1 MKLQNNI
8 IKKLMKNKTLE
19 FLKNRWLFILVAV
32 LITII
37 FIQSC
42 ERNQIKDE
50 LEIFREKDK
59 KTVEEIKNL
68 EKFKTVLLKQRD
80 SLQTKIDGLKVESNN
95 NKNKRDEKIDSLT
108 NFTADEHAKFFSEWS
123 NSLSK
128 TNK

>member
-8 IKKLMKNKTLE
+8 IKKLMKNKIVE

-42 ERNQIKDE
+42 ERNQIIE
-50 LEIFREKDK
+50 NFREKDK

-95 NKNKRDEKIDSLT
+95 NKNKRDEKINSLN

-123 NSLSK
+123 NALSK

>member
-1 MKLQNNI
+1 MR
-8 IKKLMKNKTLE
+8 NKILE

-32 LITII
+32 LLTII

-42 ERNQIKDE
+42 ERNQII
-50 LEIFREKDK
+50 EIFREKDK

-95 NKNKRDEKIDSLT
+95 NKNKRDEKIDSLN

-123 NSLSK
+123 NALSK
-128 TNK
+128 TDK

>member
-1 MKLQNNI
+1 
-8 IKKLMKNKTLE
+8 MKNKILE

-42 ERNQIKDE
+42 ERNQIIE
-50 LEIFREKDK
+50 NFREKDK

-95 NKNKRDEKIDSLT
+95 NKNKRDEKIDSLN

-123 NSLSK
+123 NALSK

>member
-1 MKLQNNI
+1 M
-8 IKKLMKNKTLE
+8 KTLE

-32 LITII
+32 LLTII

-42 ERNQIKDE
+42 ERNQVIED
-50 LEIFREKDK
+50 FREKDK

-108 NFTADEHAKFFSEWS
+108 NFSADEHAKFFSEWS
-123 NSLSK
+123 NALSK

>member
-1 MKLQNNI
+1 
-8 IKKLMKNKTLE
+8 MKNKILE

-32 LITII
+32 LLTII

-42 ERNQIKDE
+42 ERNQIIE
-50 LEIFREKDK
+50 VFREKDK
-59 KTVEEIKNL
+59 KTLEEIKNL
-68 EKFKTVLLKQRD
+68 EKFKTVPLKQRD
-80 SLQTKIDGLKVESNN
+80 SLQTKIDSLKVESNN

-123 NSLSK
+123 NALPK

>member
-1 MKLQNNI
+1 MQSKI
-8 IKKLMKNKTLE
+8 LE

-42 ERNQIKDE
+42 ERNQIIED
-50 LEIFREKDK
+50 FREKDK
-59 KTVEEIKNL
+59 KTLEEIKNL

-95 NKNKRDEKIDSLT
+95 NKNKRDEKIDSLN

-123 NSLSK
+123 NALPK

>member
-1 MKLQNNI
+1 
-8 IKKLMKNKTLE
+8 MKNKILE

-32 LITII
+32 LLTII

-42 ERNQIKDE
+42 ETSKLTNE

-68 EKFKTVLLKQRD
+68 EKFKTILLKQRD

-95 NKNKRDEKIDSLT
+95 NKNKRNEKIDSLN

-123 NSLSK
+123 NALPK

>member
-1 MKLQNNI
+1 
-8 IKKLMKNKTLE
+8 MKNKIVE

-32 LITII
+32 LLTII

-42 ERNQIKDE
+42 ERNQIIED
-50 LEIFREKDK
+50 FREKDK

-123 NSLSK
+123 NALSK

>member
-1 MKLQNNI
+1 MR
-8 IKKLMKNKTLE
+8 NKILE

-42 ERNQIKDE
+42 ERSQIIE
-50 LEIFREKDK
+50 VFREKDK

-95 NKNKRDEKIDSLT
+95 NKNKRDEKINSL
-108 NFTADEHAKFFSEWS
+108 NNLTADEHAKFFSEWS
-123 NSLSK
+123 NALSK

>member
-1 MKLQNNI
+1 MRDKI
-8 IKKLMKNKTLE
+8 VE

-50 LEIFREKDK
+50 LDVFREKDK
-59 KTVEEIKNL
+59 KTEEEIQNL
-68 EKFKTVLLKQRD
+68 EKLKDNLFKQRD

-95 NKNKRDEKIDSLT
+95 NSNKRDEKIDSLN

-123 NSLSK
+123 NALSK

>member
-1 MKLQNNI
+1 
-8 IKKLMKNKTLE
+8 MKNKILE

-32 LITII
+32 LLTII

-42 ERNQIKDE
+42 ERNQIIED
-50 LEIFREKDK
+50 FREKDK

-80 SLQTKIDGLKVESNN
+80 SLQTKIDGLKIESSNN
-95 NKNKRDEKIDSLT
+95 NNKRDEKIDSLN

-123 NSLSK
+123 NALSK

>member
-1 MKLQNNI
+1 
-8 IKKLMKNKTLE
+8 MKNKIVE

-32 LITII
+32 LLTII

-59 KTVEEIKNL
+59 KTLEEIKNL

-108 NFTADEHAKFFSEWS
+108 NFSADEHAKFFSEWS
-123 NSLSK
+123 NALSK

>member
-8 IKKLMKNKTLE
+8 IKKLMKNKILE
-19 FLKNRWLFILVAV
+19 FLKNRWLFVLVAV
-32 LITII
+32 LLTII
-37 FIQSC
+37 FVQSC
-42 ERNQIKDE
+42 ERNQIIED
-50 LEIFREKDK
+50 FREKDK

-95 NKNKRDEKIDSLT
+95 NKNKRDEKINSLN

-123 NSLSK
+123 NALSK